1 MERDEVV
8 FYYRQRDAVGIIH
21 MLRTEISEYTKTF
34 YGEEHV
40 LAFHHYRFCDGE
52 LIRPKDAITGELPTC
67 LLCYRAPCDGLSR

>member
-8 FYYRQRDAVGIIH
+8 FYYRQRDDDGIVH
-21 MLRTEISEYTKTF
+21 MLRTEISEYTKTY

-40 LAFHHYRFCDGE
+40 LEFHHYRFCDGASVHQA
-52 LIRPKDAITGELPTC
+52 RTTTGELPTC